1 MKNQIPFSIFGGGPN
16 GPNIAKKIII
26 ILGVWIIVKGT
37 TPRPSGG
44 GGLYKISKPKL
55 IVH

>member
-26 ILGVWIIVKGT
+26 ILGAWIVVKKW
-37 TPRPSGG
+37 TPRPRGG
-44 GGLYKISKPKL
+44 GSYKFSNPKL
-55 IVH
+55 IAH